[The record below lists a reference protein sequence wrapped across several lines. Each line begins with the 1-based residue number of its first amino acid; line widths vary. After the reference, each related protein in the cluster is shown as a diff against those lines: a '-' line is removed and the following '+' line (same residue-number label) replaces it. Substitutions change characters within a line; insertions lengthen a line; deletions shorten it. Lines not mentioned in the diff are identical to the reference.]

1 MPKCLSKFNTLHFAQ
16 FMSQVIMGNSMSK
29 KINNACEK
37 HQKIFRSPKYLCSI
51 YMCFRFIQ
59 LLLTKWP
66 RLLDKNVFWLF
77 EHNLQNVLSK
87 PSTQSEYKFKGE
99 EALNLICNL
108 STLAESSHDVKYW
121 NVNYHIKCLSIYHCN
136 EKMKYKHWCF
146 QISKI
151 VSQKNHLGILI
162 HILSR
167 KNLFEMYSR
176 LLRRNNDLKINNFYD
191 EHLMW

>member
-59 LLLTKWP
+59 LLF
-66 RLLDKNVFWLF
+66 FWLF

-99 EALNLICNL
+99 EALNLICSL
-108 STLAESSHDVKYW
+108 STVSDPSWCPFTSNYQNGLNSSFIYKKYYKLA
-121 NVNYHIKCLSIYHCN
+121 NIKRWDFHSLPS
-136 EKMKYKHWCF
+136 
-146 QISKI
+146 
-151 VSQKNHLGILI
+151 G
-162 HILSR
+162 
-167 KNLFEMYSR
+167 
-176 LLRRNNDLKINNFYD
+176 
-191 EHLMW
+191 